1 MYYIEGGTALSGSIQ
16 TQYFGEGFN
25 ASKMF
30 LPSFAVN
37 LWINIPDR
45 HRLKQKEN
53 LGIYVEVEKNSLSRR
68 FNDKLD
74 AVGPVIDKKWLNFT
88 RIGQHQKLITI
99 TYRRQALSYQD
110 IEEMSLEKM
119 PGFRVRWFYT
129 LNETEA
135 NPNRGTPNSHPIT
148 TKAFRKLANILV
160 LTNTSIEAMWS
171 AVHKIR
177 FNVAFDKTCTES

>member
-1 MYYIEGGTALSGSIQ
+1 MIGPYSVYYIEGGTALSGSIQ

-37 LWINIPDR
+37 LWISIPDR

-74 AVGPVIDKKWLNFT
+74 AVGPVIDKKL
-88 RIGQHQKLITI
+88 H
-99 TYRRQALSYQD
+99 TYWTTS
-110 IEEMSLEKM
+110 
-119 PGFRVRWFYT
+119 
-129 LNETEA
+129 ETYYH
-135 NPNRGTPNSHPIT
+135 N
-148 TKAFRKLANILV
+148 L
-160 LTNTSIEAMWS
+160 
-171 AVHKIR
+171 
-177 FNVAFDKTCTES
+177 